1 MLVSFSKLLRSNIV
15 DCIFDRYCEKTKIE
29 QKSINIGSWRDVGI
43 KDGAKNGEGGF
54 INILMF

>member
-1 MLVSFSKLLRSNIV
+1 M